1 MREKDKK
8 ETLGH
13 ARRQLDKYLE
23 MNDHRKTPERYK
35 ILEAVYCIGS
45 HFSLDDLSAYLE
57 EKMHFIVSRP
67 TLYNTLRLFAQLRL
81 IIRHNVQGKTRYEAC
96 IHGDNHIHQVCT
108 VCGKMTEIQS
118 SSVIQS
124 LADIKHNRFRPDGFA
139 VYIYGVCSKCQAML
153 TRQKTKEKKQN
164 NIIKK

>member
-8 ETLGH
+8 EALRH
-13 ARRQLDKYLE
+13 AKRQLDEYLE

-45 HFSLDDLSAYLE
+45 HFSLDDLSAYLDA
-57 EKMHFIVSRP
+57 KMHFIVSRP

-124 LADIKHNRFRPDGFA
+124 LADIKHNRFRPDGFV